1 MNVKILAG
9 AALALCF
16 TVAAFLAV
24 THQPGSGPAA
34 SAGIAG
40 PTAPPTT
47 WPDYRG
53 DGFGFAT
60 PATPNGAQIAQGH
73 QLLTRTFVFLGP
85 EVADATK
92 RFAGNNLA
100 CQNCHLDG
108 GTNRTAV
115 PLVGIVRTYPKFS
128 SRSGKTISLSE
139 RINECM
145 TRSMNGRALPEESR
159 EMQAFLAYLR
169 FIGEPQAE
177 PVTAAPA
184 SPLTP
189 DAARG
194 VAVFEKNC
202 AACHQAD
209 GLGKRWGSA
218 GDGRGYRFPPLWGQD
233 SFNDGA
239 GMDRFDRAV
248 SFIQSNMPRGVDPA
262 HPVLTL
268 QESWDIVALIQSKPR
283 PHYQPR

>member
-9 AALALCF
+9 AVLAFCF

-24 THQPGSGPAA
+24 THRPGSGPAA
-34 SAGIAG
+34 PAGSAG
-40 PTAPPTT
+40 PTAPPAS

-60 PATPNGAQIAQGH
+60 PATPNGALIAQGH
-73 QLLTRTFVFLGP
+73 QLVTRTFAFIGP
-85 EVADATK
+85 EVADPTK
-92 RFAGNNLA
+92 RYAGNNLA

-108 GTNRTAV
+108 GTNRTAM
-115 PLVGIVRTYPKFS
+115 PLVGIVRTYPKLS
-128 SRSGKTISLSE
+128 ARSGKTITLIE
-139 RINECM
+139 RIDECM
-145 TRSMNGRALPEESR
+145 TRSMNGRALPENSR

-177 PVTAAPA
+177 TATTAPA
-184 SPLTP
+184 AALPP

-194 VAVFEKNC
+194 VAAFEKNC
-202 AACHQAD
+202 AVCHGMD
-209 GLGKRWGSA
+209 GLGTRWGTPS
-218 GDGRGYRFPPLWGQD
+218 DGRGYRFPPLWGPD

-239 GMDRFDRAV
+239 GMDRFDRSV
-248 SFIQSNMPRGVDPA
+248 RFIQSNMPRGIDPV
-262 HPVLTL
+262 HPVLDL
-268 QESWDIVALIQSKPR
+268 QAAWDIAALIQSRPR